1 MPRRSP
7 FTALCQQANRPGGR
21 VRADLHVHTTAS
33 DGDYTPSQ
41 VAVLAKQA
49 GLAAVAVTDHD
60 TTAGVAEAAET
71 AAGLPGWNR
80 VEVVAGVEITTE
92 QDGRE
97 FHLLGYF
104 VDPDH
109 PGLAAALVRL
119 CDRRRDRFRDYLA
132 KLADR
137 GTPIPADRAAP
148 VVARSPSLGRRH
160 VAGLL
165 VGCGFARSRNEAFG
179 RFLFPLKGSVLP
191 KEKLPVGEAIDLIH
205 AAGGVASLAHPPV
218 DLTDDG
224 LDRLAAAGLDAVE
237 SEYAWG
243 RSGPAGRLR
252 RAADRLGL
260 AVTGGS
266 DCHGPDP
273 AHRRVGR
280 YGLTADGLEALRA
293 RSMTLQQHRRAEARP

>member
-1 MPRRSP
+1 MKRNP
-7 FTALCQQANRPGGR
+7 FTALCQQASRPGTR

-41 VAVLAKQA
+41 VAALAKQA

-60 TTAGVAEAAET
+60 TTAGVAEAVEA

-80 VEVVAGVEITTE
+80 VEVIAGVEITTE
-92 QDGRE
+92 MDGRE
-97 FHLLGYF
+97 FHLLAYF
-104 VDPDH
+104 VDPGH
-109 PGLAAALVRL
+109 AELSAVLARM
-119 CDRRRDRFRDYLA
+119 CERRRKRFRDYLA

-137 GTPIPADRAAP
+137 GTPITADRAAP
-148 VVARSPSLGRRH
+148 VEARSPSLGRRH

-165 VGCGFARSRNEAFG
+165 VACGFARSRNEAFG
-179 RFLFPLKGSVLP
+179 RLLAPLKGSILP
-191 KEKLPVGEAIDLIH
+191 KEKLPIADAIALVH
-205 AAGGVASLAHPPV
+205 AAGGVASLAHPPA
-218 DLTDDG
+218 DLTDDE

-243 RSGPAGRLR
+243 RSSPAGRLR

-260 AVTGGS
+260 VVTGGS

-273 AHRRVGR
+273 AHRRVGS
-280 YGLTADGLEALRA
+280 YGLTADGLERLRG
-293 RSMTLQQHRRAEARP
+293 RRPVQHLP